1 MNEAEKE
8 LARLDE
14 EALLY
19 LMNDRRGR
27 WFMTR
32 LFDETGIHAKP
43 EANLNPLKTAF
54 REGARSIGIRYHEEL
69 TKDVQHI
76 AMKQLA
82 EQEYGETMS
91 RLDAMK
97 GDSHERNIF

>member
-1 MNEAEKE
+1 MNDAEKE

-27 WFMTR
+27 WFMMR
-32 LFDETGIHAKP
+32 IFDYTFMNATTFSRDAAMAAFNEGKRSVG
-43 EANLNPLKTAF
+43 LK
-54 REGARSIGIRYHEEL
+54 YHREL
-69 TKDVQHI
+69 TQDAQHI
-76 AMKQLA
+76 ALKQLA